1 MGTLGN
7 VWHCVFWDGN
17 EFVSPHPIAV
27 YLRFQSHYRMRL
39 AQLARKISVTPAEI
53 VRFLQINGEST
64 ADVNSRL
71 TEQQLRAIL
80 SHLAPGRV
88 DEILEQDKT
97 NAESEQPEIVQ
108 IQQEVINKL
117 EDALSIQPELLIEKT
132 QEPPLLIENSEEI
145 VLEGEETKNPF
156 EGVDLIKA
164 PKVTLTGL
172 KVVGKIDL
180 PEPKKKEP
188 EIKPIEE
195 IESEIK
201 ETATPQISKKIGKGS
216 NKFSERRERSERP
229 RRNPV
234 ALQREREAREA
245 EERKKEEIRRE
256 KERRTQYYN
265 SRVKQGAPKR
275 AARLIDEPLEALHEI
290 KEEPKTIWG
299 KIWRWLTT

>member
-1 MGTLGN
+1 MF
-7 VWHCVFWDGN
+7 CDGN

-53 VRFLQINGEST
+53 VRFLQTNGESI
-64 ADVNSRL
+64 ADVNTRL

-88 DEILEQDKT
+88 AEILEQDKT

-108 IQQEVINKL
+108 IQEEFINKA
-117 EDALSIQPELLIEKT
+117 EDTLSTQPELLIEET
-132 QEPPLLIENSEEI
+132 QEPSLQMATTEDIA
-145 VLEGEETKNPF
+145 LEGEETKDPF

-180 PEPKKKEP
+180 PEPKKKEI
-188 EIKPIEE
+188 EGKPTDE

-201 ETATPQISKKIGKGS
+201 DPVAPAPVSKKLNKGS

-275 AARLIDEPLEALHEI
+275 AARLIDEPLEALHDI
-290 KEEPKTIWG
+290 KEEPTTIWG

>member
-1 MGTLGN
+1 
-7 VWHCVFWDGN
+7 
-17 EFVSPHPIAV
+17 
-27 YLRFQSHYRMRL
+27 MRL

-53 VRFLQINGEST
+53 VRFLQANGEPG
-64 ADVNSRL
+64 AEVNTRL
-71 TEQQLRAIL
+71 TELQLRAIL
-80 SHLAPGRV
+80 LHLAPGRV

-97 NAESEQPEIVQ
+97 NNEAEQSEQLEVAPIEPAL
-108 IQQEVINKL
+108 VINKTEEPL
-117 EDALSIQPELLIEKT
+117 PIETENLFEDAAQTMQIEERT
-132 QEPPLLIENSEEI
+132 EEI
-145 VLEGEETKNPF
+145 TQEGEETKNPL

-188 EIKPIEE
+188 EVKSMEE
-195 IESEIK
+195 IENEIK
-201 ETATPQISKKIGKGS
+201 EPVTPTPLSKKVDKRS

-229 RRNPV
+229 RRNPI

-245 EERKKEEIRRE
+245 EERKREEIKKE

>member
-1 MGTLGN
+1 
-7 VWHCVFWDGN
+7 
-17 EFVSPHPIAV
+17 
-27 YLRFQSHYRMRL
+27 MRL
-39 AQLARKISVTPAEI
+39 AQLARKITVTPAEI
-53 VRFLQINGEST
+53 VRFLQANGEPG
-64 ADVNSRL
+64 ADVNTRL
-71 TEQQLRAIL
+71 TELQLRAIL
-80 SHLAPGRV
+80 LHLAPGRV

-97 NAESEQPEIVQ
+97 NNEVEQSEQLEVAPIEPAL
-108 IQQEVINKL
+108 VINKTEEL
-117 EDALSIQPELLIEKT
+117 LPIETENLFEDAAQTMQIEERT
-132 QEPPLLIENSEEI
+132 EEI
-145 VLEGEETKNPF
+145 TQEGEETKNPL

-188 EIKPIEE
+188 EAVKSTDE
-195 IESEIK
+195 IEREMKEPQPSSPVIK
-201 ETATPQISKKIGKGS
+201 KGGNKG

-234 ALQREREAREA
+234 ALQREREIREA
-245 EERKKEEIRRE
+245 EERKKEEIKKE
-256 KERRTQYYN
+256 KERRTHYYN

-275 AARLIDEPLEALHEI
+275 AARLVDEPLEALHEI